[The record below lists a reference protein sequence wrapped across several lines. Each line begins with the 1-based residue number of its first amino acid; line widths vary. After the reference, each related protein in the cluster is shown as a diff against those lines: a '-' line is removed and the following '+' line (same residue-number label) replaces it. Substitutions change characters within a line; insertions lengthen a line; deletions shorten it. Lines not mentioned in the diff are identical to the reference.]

1 MRILSV
7 AWESPLDSYGGLG
20 VFLSRLLPEMVGCG
34 HEVVH
39 YYLHGSEFPL
49 YPVDYRG
56 ARCIRLRDP
65 PVDVIERRDNV
76 VVGGVLNLASIVL
89 VSHLYPVIPLFDAV
103 VAHDAH
109 SSLVVLA
116 SETLGVKTAYY
127 VHMWTHS
134 PLDILAVV
142 HARRVLCNSRL
153 TESQILGA
161 VKAEGKVKVVY
172 PASPYDPVSEPPR
185 HSRER
190 PLVVIP
196 SRFQDS
202 KSPQLV
208 LRALEEAKKRVE
220 FDVLVFGRGAEN
232 YQLPE
237 WIVNRGTVS
246 EEEKLRLYR
255 SADLVLQVGFPE
267 PFGLVALEAISQGAP
282 ALVSNQSGVG
292 EVLPGEAIYTP
303 DDLAEKLVQYLSSR
317 ELREE
322 LWHKER
328 ESWIMKR
335 TWRDVWREIEEE
347 IMK

>member
-1 MRILSV
+1 VCSSDL
-7 AWESPLDSYGGLG
+7 
-20 VFLSRLLPEMVGCG
+20 
-34 HEVVH
+34 EVVH
-39 YYLHGSEFPL
+39 YYLHGSAFPL
-49 YPVDYRG
+49 YPVDYMG
-56 ARCIRLRDP
+56 VKCIRLRDP
-65 PVDVIERRDNV
+65 PVDVFERRGNV
-76 VVGGVLNLASIVL
+76 VVGGVLNLASIAL
-89 VSHLYPVIPLFDAV
+89 VSYLYPAIPLFDAV

-109 SSLVVLA
+109 SSLVVMA
-116 SETLGVKTAYY
+116 AETLGVRAVYY

-153 TESQILGA
+153 TASQILGA
-161 VKAEGKVKVVY
+161 VRAESKVKVVY
-172 PASPYDPVSEPPR
+172 PVSPYDPVSEPAR
-185 HSRER
+185 HERVR

-208 LRALEEAKKRVE
+208 LSALEEARRRVE
-220 FDVLVFGRGAEN
+220 FDVLVFGRGAES

-282 ALVSNQSGVG
+282 VLVSHQSGVS
-292 EVLPGEAIYTP
+292 EVLPAEAVYTLE
-303 DDLAEKLVQYLSSR
+303 DLADKLAQYLSSR

-328 ESWIMKR
+328 NSWIMKR

-347 IMK
+347 IA

>member
-1 MRILSV
+1 
-7 AWESPLDSYGGLG
+7 LG
-20 VFLSRLLPEMVGCG
+20 VFLSRLLPEMVGSG

-39 YYLHGSEFPL
+39 YYLHGSTFPL
-49 YPVDYRG
+49 YPVEYRG
-56 ARCIRLRDP
+56 VKCIRLRDP
-65 PVDVIERRDNV
+65 PVDVFERRGNV
-76 VVGGVLNLASIVL
+76 AVGGVLNLASIAL

-153 TESQILGA
+153 TASQILGA

-172 PASPYDPVSEPPR
+172 PASPYDPVSESAR

-196 SRFQDS
+196 SRLQDN
-202 KSPQLV
+202 KSPGLV
-208 LRALEEAKKRVE
+208 LKALEEARRRVE
-220 FDVLVFGRGAEN
+220 FDVVVFGRGAEG
-232 YQLPE
+232 YQLPG
-237 WIVNRGTVS
+237 WIVNKGTVS

-282 ALVSNQSGVG
+282 VLVSHQSGAS
-292 EVLPGEAIYTP
+292 EVLPPEATYTLE
-303 DDLAEKLVQYLSSR
+303 DLADKLTQYLSSR

-322 LWHKER
+322 LWHRER
-328 ESWIMKR
+328 DSWIMKR

-347 IMK
+347 IAR